1 MTELRGKTAVWL
13 RCTSDQQAV
22 LIDADR
28 VLKIIEKRGDHDARG
43 CLRYDSMAESPAIDE
58 TLDPRMMHLGFE
70 DRG

>member
-43 CLRYDSMAESPAIDE
+43 CPLYVSMAESPAIDE
-58 TLDPRMMHLGFE
+58 TLDQMMMHLGFE